1 MKLDKPIF
9 PGLRR
14 RYSSVDQVQRNPN
27 ADIEK
32 HVQMRVGQAGNDMI
46 LQPMVNNI
54 SLKNKVHNKE
64 YIRLQTDLSY
74 KMQQLKS
81 FQQQPGKSQTNQL
94 DTINSLPKQVSDI
107 GSVSYNGS
115 VPDSRSS
122 ASQKQLE
129 IKPYTSLHDP

>member
-1 MKLDKPIF
+1 MKLDRPIF

-14 RYSSVDQVQRNPN
+14 KYSSVDPAPRNPN
-27 ADIEK
+27 ADLLEK
-32 HVQMRVGQAGNDMI
+32 HVQLKVGQDGNDKI

-64 YIRLQTDLSY
+64 YIRLQSDLSS
-74 KMQQLKS
+74 KMQQLKN
-81 FQQQPGKSQTNQL
+81 FQQQLGKSQTNQL
-94 DTINSLPKQVSDI
+94 DTINSLPKQLSDI

-122 ASQKQLE
+122 GS
-129 IKPYTSLHDP
+129 